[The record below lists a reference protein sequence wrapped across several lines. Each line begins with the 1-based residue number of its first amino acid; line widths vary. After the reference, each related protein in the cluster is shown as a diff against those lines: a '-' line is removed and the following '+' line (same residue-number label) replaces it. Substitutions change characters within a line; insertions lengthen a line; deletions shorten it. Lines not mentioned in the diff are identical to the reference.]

1 MAGNRPVAEVVATA
15 VAAHRDEPGPLLVVL
30 QAVVAELGHV
40 PDAAIRPI
48 AEALNLSRAE
58 VHGVISFYHDL
69 RIEPPGRV
77 VAQVCRA
84 EACQSVGAN
93 AVLDGAA
100 ERLAVKVGTTAEDG
114 ALTLDE
120 VFCLGNCA
128 LGPSALI
135 DGRLHGR
142 LTADRLSALIQQRL
156 QQTAAH
162 EAGATA

>member
-69 RIEPPGRV
+69 RTEPPGRV
-77 VAQVCRA
+77 VAKVCRA
-84 EACQSVGAN
+84 EACQALGAN

-100 ERLAVKVGTTAEDG
+100 ERLGVKVAATSEDG

-128 LGPSALI
+128 LGPSALV

-142 LTADRLSALIQQRL
+142 LTVDRLCALIEQRVERTGRD
-156 QQTAAH
+156 QEVTA
-162 EAGATA
+162 

>member
-1 MAGNRPVAEVVATA
+1 MSQNRPLADVVATA
-15 VAAHRDEPGPLLVVL
+15 VAAHGREPGPLLAVL

-48 AEALNLSRAE
+48 AQALNLSRAE

-69 RIEPPGRV
+69 RTEPPGRV
-77 VAQVCRA
+77 QAKVCRA
-84 EACQSVGAN
+84 EACQAVGATS
-93 AVLDGAA
+93 VLAEAA
-100 ERLAVKVGTTAEDG
+100 GRLGVTVGGTREDG

-142 LTADRLSALIQQRL
+142 LTADRLTGLIEERI
-156 QQTAAH
+156 
-162 EAGATA
+162 AGAGDRDPAVTR